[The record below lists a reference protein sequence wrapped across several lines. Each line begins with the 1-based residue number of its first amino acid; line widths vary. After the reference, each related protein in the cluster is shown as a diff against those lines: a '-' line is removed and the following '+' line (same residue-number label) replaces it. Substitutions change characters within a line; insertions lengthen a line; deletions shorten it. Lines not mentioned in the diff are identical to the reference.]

1 MSRIREL
8 SEEEVKLAYAQG
20 EWASVIGKQLHD
32 DGEMLE

>member
-8 SEEEVKLAYAQG
+8 SEEEVKLAYSLG